1 MNDLKVFRWT
11 GAFGVAASVLVLV
24 EFPLYVSRGPTP
36 LLEDTTRYADFM
48 SRNSG
53 NVLTCV
59 VLDMLIFVG
68 ILVFLAGFRHLIRQ
82 ARPDYEWLATLVFGV
97 GLVYT
102 TLTLVGDSVMGG
114 QALDTVGG
122 KADATAIRALADA
135 QFLMFGSVALMLLA
149 LLLASAGSA
158 ILATRALPRWTGWV
172 ACAGAIVTLAFVPTI
187 YAGTDMNG
195 FYTATGWGPYV
206 ATFPTL
212 IWIMIV
218 GISMIRKREATAPT
232 SVLPAPVM

>member
-11 GAFGVAASVLVLV
+11 GAFGVAAFVLVLA

-36 LLEDTTRYADFM
+36 LLEDTTKYANFM
-48 SRNSG
+48 TKNSG

-82 ARPDYEWLATLVFGV
+82 ARADYEWLATLVFGV

-102 TLTLVGDSVMGG
+102 ALTLVGDSVMGG

-122 KADATAIRALADA
+122 KADPTAIRALADA
-135 QFLMFGSVALMLLA
+135 QFLMFGLMLLA

-172 ACAGAIVTLAFVPTI
+172 ACAGAIITLVFVPTI
-187 YAGTDMNG
+187 YTGTDMNG

-212 IWIMIV
+212 IWIVIV

-232 SVLPAPVM
+232 VLPVPVM